1 MALVAPAAARTVAT
15 PLAQAVQRPAGPRRA
30 SRPETPGA
38 ASTAGRLLPGLA
50 LAAPLGLRGLS
61 RPSRGCRSAQ
71 AASRLARCATGKIE
85 TFLVRGP
92 VNEST
97 LALASAPL
105 AAHIDLSCLVF
116 FCLGTKPET
125 VASVAGGA
133 LGLHGMCPVYIADC
147 YGIIGWDKKEKR
159 NVELMEEGRG
169 SEYGKPGGQGGEGVV
184 VAAFRGGGHA
194 AGDAGGVHMVVSSH
208 GKAKLQAA
216 KDGEG
221 VSYGG
226 YAKACYKLEHS
237 GDLVPVDEF
246 VVSSSVPSAVTSFDG
261 DNAAEMA
268 KATAAAVG
276 SPATAAGYFP
286 CFCRG
291 YNKYEENDVEPKA
304 FEGDGG
310 LAGVPLFGMF
320 AHGELGPGMDATVA
334 ASAEE
339 VPKPSH
345 EIHSMTSVLAV
356 YS

>member
-1 MALVAPAAARTVAT
+1 MGSMNPKYILQALR
-15 PLAQAVQRPAGPRRA
+15 VQV
-30 SRPETPGA
+30 
-38 ASTAGRLLPGLA
+38 
-50 LAAPLGLRGLS
+50 
-61 RPSRGCRSAQ
+61 GCRSAQ
-71 AASRLARCATGKIE
+71 AASRLARCASGKIE

-226 YAKACYKLEHS
+226 YAKAVAL
-237 GDLVPVDEF
+237 DLAKGKKRKDSLVVLNGNQQKNLRTGRDEPPAQSPQPCARLF
-246 VVSSSVPSAVTSFDG
+246 RTSTCDQELQRQTPWGTREIFTATLRLVSSV
-261 DNAAEMA
+261 NE
-268 KATAAAVG
+268 
-276 SPATAAGYFP
+276 
-286 CFCRG
+286 
-291 YNKYEENDVEPKA
+291 
-304 FEGDGG
+304 
-310 LAGVPLFGMF
+310 
-320 AHGELGPGMDATVA
+320 
-334 ASAEE
+334 
-339 VPKPSH
+339 
-345 EIHSMTSVLAV
+345 
-356 YS
+356 